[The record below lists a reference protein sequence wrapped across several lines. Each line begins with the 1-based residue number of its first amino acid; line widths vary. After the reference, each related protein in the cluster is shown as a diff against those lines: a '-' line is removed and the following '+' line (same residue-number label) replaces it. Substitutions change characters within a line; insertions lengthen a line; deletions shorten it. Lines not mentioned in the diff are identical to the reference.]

1 MKKEFKTKK
10 IHSLKFKLPVGI
22 VTILVIAFMTI
33 FFTSILY
40 LKNMVIQSNIDAM
53 EKIVGLSKDSV
64 EASFDANMEKLRTA
78 VNIPEI
84 ADGSLSAEE
93 KINYL
98 LKNNIITGVKRID
111 VIDKNFNGFDSNGE
125 AFDGK
130 EELVYD
136 YIVLEGRE
144 YDISGPYPSTLDGS
158 LNIKYT
164 LPIKDNGE
172 LVGLIS
178 IVEEGESVNDFVKN
192 IKYGKN
198 GYAMIIDA
206 DGLLVVGEDEE
217 LIEEETCLFNEEV
230 ASNEQYKDLVRLAN
244 DMREGK
250 ETEGL
255 YNISGV
261 NSYVRYGKIALGD
274 SRIALVVGEEDF
286 LSNVKALSIVLT
298 SIIIVSLILVTV
310 LIVTIIINMCKR
322 LSALNVTVEKFAAG
336 DFAIEIP
343 EKLLSS
349 KDEIGNIFNSIN
361 TSKMSL
367 KNTMANIKQNSNTIN
382 SEIEGLLDI
391 YKNINTE
398 NKKIATGV
406 KGLAEGN
413 SVQSDDLV
421 QTSRVLIDFSDKWE
435 MITSEIN
442 NVDSLS
448 QDISNKAMS
457 STKDMQKIN
466 VSVESF
472 YQLFEKYADSINKLN
487 IEISSIKQ
495 VTSAINEISEQTSL
509 LALNAAIE
517 AARAGEAGK
526 GFAIVADEITALAN
540 QTKASS
546 GKIDDMIGLVLA
558 ESNGI
563 SKSTSEMSS
572 QLKEQGVIIVDSTKS
587 FEDIISLIDNIIPK
601 INNISSVSADIQK
614 DKDLILSKIENSTA
628 ISEEIST
635 NSQEMSTATDELSKS
650 SESISNIISEIS
662 SVTQEL
668 EEVIQYF
675 SVE

>member
-1 MKKEFKTKK
+1 VKKEFKTKK